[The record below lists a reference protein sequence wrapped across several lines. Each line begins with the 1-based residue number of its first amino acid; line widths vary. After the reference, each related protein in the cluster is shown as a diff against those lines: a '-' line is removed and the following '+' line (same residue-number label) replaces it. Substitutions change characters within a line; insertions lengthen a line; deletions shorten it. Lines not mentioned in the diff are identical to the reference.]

1 MKLPLLAALVA
12 AVVFVSMPAS
22 AQTTGLGGLRAV
34 EQPKL
39 ITLADAFRMAGER
52 STDLRLAKSR
62 VDVSNAQVTQAWSA
76 IMPRLTLGGD
86 YTMNIPEQTASFG
99 SPEANQADALLYDS
113 VAGLVAAQAAQTTNP
128 VQRQAILEQAGALN
142 GVAKALREAEVAE
155 IVIQPAHVVTG
166 ALTLSMPLFNART
179 IPAIQNVYAAV
190 SLSKL
195 ATRQTQAAVL
205 WGVARTYYQL
215 AATKQL
221 VKTAEEQIEITTRT
235 RDRIK
240 ARFDQGYETSLS
252 LERADL
258 DVKKAEQQVR
268 SARGGLRSAKAAL
281 AAIIGVVDDFD
292 VDPPPAFAALQVQAS
307 YDELLQRAW
316 DNRVDLRVQ
325 KEMLSIAERN
335 RTDAWLRL
343 LPSFNFQAQGRYT
356 TNTSG
361 FVNQPFTGAVSVQ
374 ASLPIFDG
382 GQTIGV
388 IDESNARLN
397 QEILKVR
404 QLEETVERELRGSL
418 DDIALKTENATTLTE
433 VAELAKK
440 TAQNAEELYNQGVA
454 RQDDVTSARLGAFVA
469 EVEAQKARLDLEN
482 ARLGLAYAVGEL
494 ALVIKADDV
503 EPAPLSNEEVD
514 HAGSTMDKVKLD

>member
-1 MKLPLLAALVA
+1 MKLPVLAALVA
-12 AVVFVSMPAS
+12 AVVVVSMPAS

-39 ITLADAFRMAGER
+39 VTLADAFRMAGER
-52 STDLRLAKSR
+52 STELRLAKSR
-62 VDVSNAQVTQAWSA
+62 IDVSNAQVTQAWSA
-76 IMPRLTLGGD
+76 VMPRLSLGAD
-86 YTMNIPEQTASFG
+86 YTMNIPEQTAAFG
-99 SPEANQADALLYDS
+99 SADQNQANALLYDS
-113 VAGLVAAQAAQTTNP
+113 VAGLVSAQAAQATNP
-128 VQRQAILEQAGALN
+128 VQQQAILEQAAALS

-155 IVIQPAHVVTG
+155 IVIQPKHVLTG
-166 ALTLSMPLFNART
+166 ALTASMPLFNART

-190 SLSKL
+190 SVSKL
-195 ATRQTQAAVL
+195 ALRQTQAGVL

-221 VKTAEEQIEITTRT
+221 VQTAEEQIDITTRT

-252 LERADL
+252 LERAEL

-268 SARGGLRSAKAAL
+268 SARAGLRSAKAAL
-281 AAIIGVVDDFD
+281 AAMIGVVEDFD
-292 VDPPPAFAALQVQAS
+292 VEAPPPFSALSVQAS
-307 YDELLQRAW
+307 YDELLQRAF
-316 DNRVDLRVQ
+316 DNRLDLRVQ
-325 KEMLSIAERN
+325 KQLLAIAERN
-335 RTDAWLRL
+335 RTDAWMRL
-343 LPSFNFQAQGRYT
+343 LPSFNLQAQGRYT
-356 TNTSG
+356 SNTSG
-361 FVNQPFTGAVSVQ
+361 FAAQAFTGALSLQ

-388 IDESNARLN
+388 IDESNAKLN

-454 RQDDVTSARLGAFVA
+454 RQDDVTSARIGAFAA

-494 ALVIKADDV
+494 AQVIQADDV
-503 EPAPLSNEEVD
+503 EPAPLSNDEVD
-514 HAGSTMDKVKLD
+514 RANSTMNKVKVD